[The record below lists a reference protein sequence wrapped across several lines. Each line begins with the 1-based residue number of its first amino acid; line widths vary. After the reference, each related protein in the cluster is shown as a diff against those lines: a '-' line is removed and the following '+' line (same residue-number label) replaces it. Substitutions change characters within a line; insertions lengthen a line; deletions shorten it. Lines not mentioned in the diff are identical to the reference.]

1 MCVHRRESK
10 QEKETCKGTF
20 GAACPCTS
28 SSPVHHT
35 ISPGKLST
43 GEEGDERREPARV
56 QGMWGEGSG
65 NGKVETGVDAG
76 IH

>member
-20 GAACPCTS
+20 GAACPRTS
-28 SSPVHHT
+28 SSPAHHT

-56 QGMWGEGSG
+56 QGMRGEGSG